1 MALLEIKTADELIDP
16 ALEARWTARRTSR
29 QTDVFQR
36 ILRAFV
42 DGGGPIPVEY
52 IVGGVRGAAADVHDA
67 LAALDAD
74 DLIFV
79 RDGRVDIAY
88 PFSAAP
94 TPFAVRLSGGAE
106 RYACCA
112 IDALGI
118 APMAGARVEIR
129 ARCHHCGTPLEFSAA
144 PTGPGPEADGVMLW
158 VGTPAED
165 RSRVADSL

>member
-1 MALLEIKTADELIDP
+1 MLPIGTAEHFIERGVRQRQRRRDI
-16 ALEARWTARRTSR
+16 ARRR
-29 QTDVFQR
+29 GVLPHV
-36 ILRAFV
+36 LRLLIAEA
-42 DGGGPIPVEY
+42 GPVTRE
-52 IVGGVRGAAADVHDA
+52 A
-67 LAALDAD
+67 LARALPGFTAARLDRELTRLDAQD
-74 DLIFV
+74 HIFLQ
-79 RDGRVDIAY
+79 DGAVTLAY
-88 PFSAAP
+88 PFSGLPNA
-94 TPFAVRLSGGAE
+94 FRVRLANGAE

-144 PTGPGPEADGVMLW
+144 PAGPGPEADGVMRW